1 MKGQRLLGIGLL
13 ALIVLGRPSSGDVV
27 HRLGAGATYWV
38 SIKEIPENK
47 DWERSQVGY
56 LLSYQYQPALFGLE
70 LAMDILPD
78 RFGENTYS
86 PHVMVFVG
94 RGFFVA
100 GGIGLAYADSSFADQ
115 PFYLVK
121 GGVNWELLPNLYV
134 ELSAQYRFREWA
146 DLEDEKKDF
155 DTDTVFLG
163 GAVRLGF

>member
-1 MKGQRLLGIGLL
+1 M
-13 ALIVLGRPSSGDVV
+13 
-27 HRLGAGATYWV
+27 
-38 SIKEIPENK
+38 
-47 DWERSQVGY
+47 GY
-56 LLSYQYQPALFGLE
+56 LVSYQYQPTLFGLE
-70 LAMDILPD
+70 LAVDILPD
-78 RFGENTYS
+78 RVGENTYS
-86 PHVMVFVG
+86 PHAMVFVG

-146 DLEDEKKDF
+146 DLEDEEKDF